1 MARLRPI
8 RSIAATLLV
17 GALFGFLIPSFVV
30 GLQPENAQ
38 MQSGGESLAA
48 RQFIVAFLSNDQEAL
63 RRVSLQPA
71 AEIEAARLGVT
82 NAKVS
87 SLTFLG
93 SSSGP
98 GLRLHSY
105 AVEFTNPDGTKI
117 LRGYRV
123 ATVGRY
129 AVLSNPPEPL
139 SE

>member
-8 RSIAATLLV
+8 RSIIATLLV
-17 GALFGFLIPSFVV
+17 GAMFGFLVPTFAV
-30 GLQPENAQ
+30 GLQPQAVPA
-38 MQSGGESLAA
+38 QSGAESAVA

-63 RRVSLQPA
+63 GQVSIQPA
-71 AEIEAARLGVT
+71 AEIEAARLGTT
-82 NAKVS
+82 NATVS

-105 AVEFTNPDGTKI
+105 AVEFTNPNGTKI

-123 ATVGRY
+123 ATVGRF

-139 SE
+139 TQ